1 MSHDPINF
9 LIIDSFGNFVSLNFI
24 GKTIQQYE
32 AKPKIVV
39 VKIVAK
45 IPFLN
50 FDSIVRDYFNRIV
63 TP

>member
-39 VKIVAK
+39 AK